1 MSLIPSDNKLLLVE
15 EEASMNNWELF
26 IENAGKAVIKDLK
39 NEEKAY
45 KLKLAYEELISN
57 IIRAATENKIDH
69 DVTLK
74 VYCVTSI
81 TMGRN

>member
-15 EEASMNNWELF
+15 EKALMNNWELF
-26 IENAGKAVIKDLK
+26 IKNAGTAVIKDK

-57 IIRAATENKIDH
+57 IIRAH
-69 DVTLK
+69 LK
-74 VYCVTSI
+74 PIMI
-81 TMGRN
+81 TMLLSRFTA